1 MIAAI
6 AIAQPA
12 VPSKVNRNNSQ
23 AEHHP
28 AKNCAHQSAIL
39 KHWMAHQL
47 RMGAH
52 RIDQRAHADA
62 DGSASGKQHAHREN
76 LATPTMH
83 QSAFFS
89 HNRPP
94 KTIRS
99 TAPVTIW
106 AVTNR
111 WKRSKIDTKTTAQ
124 KSAGRTKKEA
134 DTYGQSVNNA

>member
-76 LATPTMH
+76 LARPTMH

-89 HNRPP
+89 HNRSP
-94 KTIRS
+94 KGNQANGTGDNVGGDEEVEEIK
-99 TAPVTIW
+99 
-106 AVTNR
+106 NR
-111 WKRSKIDTKTTAQ
+111 H
-124 KSAGRTKKEA
+124 
-134 DTYGQSVNNA
+134 